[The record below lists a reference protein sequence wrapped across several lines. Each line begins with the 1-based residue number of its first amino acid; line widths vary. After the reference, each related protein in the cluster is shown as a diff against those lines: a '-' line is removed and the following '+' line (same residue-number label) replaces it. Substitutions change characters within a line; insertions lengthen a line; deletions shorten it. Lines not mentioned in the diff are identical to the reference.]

1 MPKIKQKNQQS
12 TSFIALLDII
22 SKAQQLMVVENRPTM
37 SEGLD
42 SHLRR
47 DARVAFMLGPSY
59 LLASDKS
66 LQWAADSLT
75 WPWRPG

>member
-1 MPKIKQKNQQS
+1 MV
-12 TSFIALLDII
+12 
-22 SKAQQLMVVENRPTM
+22 VVENRPTM